1 MATRA
6 LSVEDGNLGKVG
18 ITGSRTRD
26 YKDIDLSFQPK
37 PGSPQKR
44 FQLIDLDNDSAVVS
58 EHYFG
63 DDITFT
69 EALRHLQKVN
79 ADPAVS
85 LGVVV
90 DSDHLEEIVALG
102 GDIFKKTNAA
112 AVKQSVKNL
121 ILTNNFEKPFEPFF
135 GADLQNYLFELGEPE
150 TFSQIKDNIESAI
163 KNYEPRAE
171 IIKLEVSPYL
181 LQRTP
186 RTGITTSTTNQI
198 VEFGS
203 DDFNNTLEDN
213 NTINVYLE
221 FKVINTEEIVIFTT
235 TLSRLR

>member
-1 MATRA
+1 MATRS
-6 LSVEDGNLGKVG
+6 LSVEDGNLGKANVS
-18 ITGSRTRD
+18 GSRIRE
-26 YKDIDLSFQPK
+26 YKDIDLSFEPK

-44 FQLIDLDNDSAVVS
+44 YQLIDLDNDSAVVS
-58 EHYFG
+58 EHLF
-63 DDITFT
+63 DQDITYEEVLSHLLKVSQDSSTSFT
-69 EALRHLQKVN
+69 V
-79 ADPAVS
+79 P
-85 LGVVV
+85 V
-90 DSDHLEEIVALG
+90 DSSHLEEIVALG

-121 ILTNNFEKPFEPFF
+121 ILTNNFEKPFQPFF
-135 GADLQNYLFELGEPE
+135 GADIQNYLFEFGDPE
-150 TFSQIKDNIESAI
+150 TLTQIKDNIESAI